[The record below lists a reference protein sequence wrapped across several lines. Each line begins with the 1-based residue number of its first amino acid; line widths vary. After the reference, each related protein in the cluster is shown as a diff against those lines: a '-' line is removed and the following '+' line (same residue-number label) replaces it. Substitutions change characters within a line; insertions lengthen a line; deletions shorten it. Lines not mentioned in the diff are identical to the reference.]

1 MAITKKQQ
9 QLDIMK
15 WKKSEELGADA
26 CGTFDFCIKC
36 DKSLENPC
44 DKAYRKF
51 HEKPKAAKKTNPG
64 VKETKSTAVNT
75 VKPATATKA
84 KSESKSSSKKAK

>member
-9 QLDIMK
+9 QLDLMK
-15 WKKSEELGADA
+15 WKKSEKLGADA
-26 CGTFDFCIKC
+26 CGTFDFCEKC

-51 HEKPKAAKKTNPG
+51 HTGKKAEKAAAPAAKKPAAKKT
-64 VKETKSTAVNT
+64 K
-75 VKPATATKA
+75 
-84 KSESKSSSKKAK
+84 